1 MNKTEE
7 KIVVPGSPNG
17 KKKAPVQKI
26 SFAEIISDYQ
36 VDSPSSL
43 VNYLAQIWR
52 DLAKR
57 SNEKKKG
64 INKITFAKY
73 YELPGLISERLF
85 NVLDSNRD
93 DYLNSSEFI
102 NGMIILFTNSYA
114 NLTKFIFHFY
124 DFDHDGVISREDVRV
139 VLSYVPLQSSINKDK
154 DDFAERVVSQDELFE
169 IIKTAF
175 REEETMK
182 LDEFIYII
190 ENINSDIFVFL
201 LVYILDRRP
210 FNNDTLKLFD
220 AMNKD
225 VILPSEDT
233 TVEQKIATPS
243 VHSSF
248 SSPSLIK
255 IQQHLDKKE
264 NPINLYSVKKVEEE
278 EVVDY
283 IGFNSEKRVGR
294 GRSRTGA
301 VDEKGNKIIKEIEP
315 VRKERKMLTNIQE
328 HNKYKIS
335 TDEQDK
341 IYEDEDSIDFSEED
355 NDDEMSNEIT
365 NKSSNIA
372 SYEGYLLKI
381 NSEQEIK
388 KIWFRLVNKD
398 IYFYDSKYDA
408 VHKGMHNLSGVYIN
422 ENTPFEFNDKVYYS
436 FSMIFPK
443 KKRTYYCDNEKEF
456 ITWMKKLK
464 QAINFKNI
472 DDLYEVKEEIG
483 KGRFGMVC
491 KGKNKATGR
500 IVAIKSMDK
509 KEMRIE
515 DLELVKTEMDVL
527 KISQHPN
534 IIKLYDIFENEDF
547 IYIIMEYCGGGDL
560 FSYIKKRGFKLQEE
574 RACEII
580 HKICVAVYF
589 MHSYGIIHRDL
600 KPENILM
607 TDSTDHADIR
617 LLDFGLSKIIG
628 PGEKCAEPFGTI
640 SYAAPELLQGKCYDK
655 AVDSWSIGI
664 ITYLL
669 LIGVLPFDD
678 ENDDNEIVRQTIYD
692 PVPFY
697 SKQWKTVSPEAKAFV
712 DGLLQKDPQKRMSIK
727 GALEHEWLNMYNKL
741 AGVRKESKD
750 TSCTFEIYVS
760 TNANLKPKQ
769 EAGKNSC

>member
-210 FNNDTLKLFD
+210 FNNATLKLFD

-264 NPINLYSVKKVEEE
+264 NPINLYSVKEVE
-278 EVVDY
+278 EVVDN
-283 IGFNSEKRVGR
+283 IGYNSEIRVGR

>member
-210 FNNDTLKLFD
+210 FNNATLKLFD

-264 NPINLYSVKKVEEE
+264 NPNKMYSVKKVEE
-278 EVVDY
+278 VVDN
-283 IGFNSEKRVGR
+283 IGYNSEIRVGR

-607 TDSTDHADIR
+607 TDSTDYADIR

-741 AGVRKESKD
+741 ARVRKESKD

>member
-1 MNKTEE
+1 
-7 KIVVPGSPNG
+7 
-17 KKKAPVQKI
+17 
-26 SFAEIISDYQ
+26 
-36 VDSPSSL
+36 
-43 VNYLAQIWR
+43 
-52 DLAKR
+52 
-57 SNEKKKG
+57 
-64 INKITFAKY
+64 
-73 YELPGLISERLF
+73 
-85 NVLDSNRD
+85 
-93 DYLNSSEFI
+93 
-102 NGMIILFTNSYA
+102 
-114 NLTKFIFHFY
+114 
-124 DFDHDGVISREDVRV
+124 
-139 VLSYVPLQSSINKDK
+139 
-154 DDFAERVVSQDELFE
+154 
-169 IIKTAF
+169 
-175 REEETMK
+175 
-182 LDEFIYII
+182 
-190 ENINSDIFVFL
+190 
-201 LVYILDRRP
+201 
-210 FNNDTLKLFD
+210 
-220 AMNKD
+220 
-225 VILPSEDT
+225 
-233 TVEQKIATPS
+233 
-243 VHSSF
+243 
-248 SSPSLIK
+248 
-255 IQQHLDKKE
+255 
-264 NPINLYSVKKVEEE
+264 
-278 EVVDY
+278 
-283 IGFNSEKRVGR
+283 
-294 GRSRTGA
+294 
-301 VDEKGNKIIKEIEP
+301 
-315 VRKERKMLTNIQE
+315 
-328 HNKYKIS
+328 
-335 TDEQDK
+335 
-341 IYEDEDSIDFSEED
+341 
-355 NDDEMSNEIT
+355 
-365 NKSSNIA
+365 
-372 SYEGYLLKI
+372 
-381 NSEQEIK
+381 
-388 KIWFRLVNKD
+388 
-398 IYFYDSKYDA
+398 
-408 VHKGMHNLSGVYIN
+408 
-422 ENTPFEFNDKVYYS
+422 
-436 FSMIFPK
+436 MIFPK

>member
-210 FNNDTLKLFD
+210 FNNATLKLFD

-264 NPINLYSVKKVEEE
+264 NPINLYSVKEVE
-278 EVVDY
+278 EVVDN
-283 IGFNSEKRVGR
+283 IGYNSEIRVGR

-607 TDSTDHADIR
+607 TDSTDYADIR

-664 ITYLL
+664 ITDLL
-669 LIGVLPFDD
+669 LIGVHPFDD

-741 AGVRKESKD
+741 ARVRKESKD